1 MRLATIQFEESA
13 EAAVLLPGEP
23 RRAALMRHL
32 VPDANGELIDSIWDW
47 ENLASQVHAALQQCD
62 DSITFPVS
70 DEMLLAPIAAPEKIY
85 CIGRNYH
92 DHAAEMGSAA
102 GETPVVFS
110 KFSSAIIGPLDEI
123 QLPPISEQVDYE
135 AELVV
140 VIGKSG
146 KNIPIESASD
156 HVFGFCCGN
165 DISARDWQKGKPGG
179 QWLLGKTFDTFA
191 PIGPWIVTNDEVG
204 DVGDLAIRQRLN
216 GELVQDAKIG
226 QLIFSIEYLVSHLS
240 KFSTLQPGDLIFT
253 GTPAG
258 VGAARNPQV
267 FLKPGDQL
275 EVEIDKIGLLRNS
288 VRC

>member
-1 MRLATIQFEESA
+1 MKKEWI
-13 EAAVLLPGEP
+13 
-23 RRAALMRHL
+23 M
-32 VPDANGELIDSIWDW
+32 
-47 ENLASQVHAALQQCD
+47 AS
-62 DSITFPVS
+62 VS
-70 DEMLLAPIAAPEKIY
+70 SL
-85 CIGRNYH
+85 G
-92 DHAAEMGSAA
+92 
-102 GETPVVFS
+102 
-110 KFSSAIIGPLDEI
+110 AIIGPLDEI

-146 KNIPIESASD
+146 KNIPTESASD

-191 PIGPWIVTNDEVG
+191 PIGPWIVTKDEVG

-216 GELVQDAKIG
+216 GELVQDAKVG

-258 VGAARNPQV
+258 VGAARDPQV